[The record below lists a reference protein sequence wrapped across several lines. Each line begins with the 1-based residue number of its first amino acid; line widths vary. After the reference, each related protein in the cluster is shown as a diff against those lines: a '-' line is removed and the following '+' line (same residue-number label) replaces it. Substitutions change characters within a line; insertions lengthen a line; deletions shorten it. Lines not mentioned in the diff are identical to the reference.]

1 MKTSLLK
8 KIILISSIILLLLIT
23 IALTL
28 LFESDNGFFDML
40 FNKEV
45 NDLEQESQVVEE
57 NIKTLTIE
65 DYENE
70 YRKYIEP
77 KENFIHLD
85 NREKKDVFYFAG
97 DVFFS
102 NNVRKAYDSDGIDGI
117 LESTYL
123 KMFESSDLC
132 MANLECSITD
142 NDENPADKTY
152 TFNLPTKYVNGI
164 KQTKIDLF
172 TLANNHILDYGM
184 DELNH
189 TIKMLDENNISHI
202 GAADNLYD
210 AKKVFIK
217 EIDGKRYA
225 FFAASAVLPKDSW
238 KADYEHG
245 GVCNGYDIKSVVDE
259 IKLIRPYFD
268 KIIVY
273 MHWGKELE
281 NESND
286 LQRTHARHIVDAGA
300 DLIIGTHS
308 HTIQEIEYYKNVPIV
323 YSLGNFIYGGQMRDM
338 IVIEATFD
346 YSKDKNGEVRLRV
359 YPGVSNFQKTRR
371 YYDEATVLSKITDLQ
386 IKSRNCQIAE
396 NGFVYTDEEVE
407 KALNDMRSLAEN
419 VG

>member
-8 KIILISSIILLLLIT
+8 KILLIAT
-23 IALTL
+23 IIFLFVVTVILTL
-28 LFESDNGFFDML
+28 LFESDKGLFEKI
-40 FNKEV
+40 FNK
-45 NDLEQESQVVEE
+45 NDKVLIEE
-57 NIKTLTIE
+57 TYTEDNSDKTLTPE
-65 DYENE
+65 EYES
-70 YRKYIEP
+70 KYKKYLMP
-77 KENFIHLD
+77 NENFIHID

-102 NNVRKAYDSDGIDGI
+102 KNVRKAYDSDGIDGI
-117 LESTYL
+117 LESTYI
-123 KMFESSDLC
+123 KMFEASDLC
-132 MANLECSITD
+132 VANLECSITD
-142 NDENPADKTY
+142 NDENPADKAY
-152 TFNLPTKYVNGI
+152 TFNLPTKYVDGL
-164 KQTKIDLF
+164 KQSKIDLF

-189 TIKMLDENNISHI
+189 TIKVLDDNNIYHI

-238 KADYEHG
+238 KANFEHG

-286 LQRTHARHIVDAGA
+286 LQRRHARHIVDAGA

-338 IVIEATFD
+338 IVAEATFD

-359 YPGVSNFQKTRR
+359 YPGVSNFQKTKR
-371 YYDEATVLSKITDLQ
+371 YYDEPTLLSKLTDLQ
-386 IKSRNCQIAE
+386 TKSRNCHIAE
-396 NGFVYTDEEVE
+396 NGFVYTEEEVE
-407 KALNDMRSLAEN
+407 KALSEMKNQAEN
-419 VG
+419 AN

>member
-1 MKTSLLK
+1 MKTSFYKKVLL
-8 KIILISSIILLLLIT
+8 IVSIVLLLMLTTILI
-23 IALTL
+23 L
-28 LFESDNGFFDML
+28 LFESDNKIFDIL
-40 FNKEV
+40 FNKGNKDIV
-45 NDLEQESQVVEE
+45 QETQVVEE
-57 NIKTLTIE
+57 NEKILTLE

-70 YRKYIEP
+70 YRKFLEP
-77 KENFIHLD
+77 KKSFVHID

-102 NNVRKAYDSDGIDGI
+102 NNVRKAYDSDGIDGV
-117 LESTYL
+117 LESTYI

-152 TFNLPTKYVNGI
+152 TFNLPTKYVDGL
-164 KQTKIDLF
+164 KQTRIDLF

-189 TIKMLDENNISHI
+189 TIKVLDENNIDHI

-238 KADYEHG
+238 KANFEHG
-245 GVCNGYDIKSVVDE
+245 GICNGYDVKSVVDE
-259 IKLIRPYFD
+259 IKFIRPYFD

-286 LQRTHARHIVDAGA
+286 LQRRHARHIVDAGA

-338 IVIEATFD
+338 IVAEATFD
-346 YSKDKNGEVRLRV
+346 YSKDKNGEVRLRI
-359 YPGVSNFQKTRR
+359 YPGVSNFQKTKR
-371 YYDEATVLSKITDLQ
+371 YYDEGTVTSKLADLQ
-386 IKSRNCQIAE
+386 LKSRNCHIAE
-396 NGFVYTDEEVE
+396 NGFVYTVEEVE
-407 KALNDMRSLAEN
+407 KALNDMKDLAKVN
-419 VG
+419 S

>member
-1 MKTSLLK
+1 MKTSFYKKVLLAA
-8 KIILISSIILLLLIT
+8 SIILLLMTTGVL
-23 IALTL
+23 LL
-28 LFESDNGFFDML
+28 LFESDINLVDLL
-40 FNKEV
+40 FNKENKEV
-45 NDLEQESQVVEE
+45 VQETEVIEE
-57 NIKTLTIE
+57 NEKILTIE

-70 YRKYIEP
+70 YRKYLEP
-77 KENFIHLD
+77 DKNFVHVD
-85 NREKKDVFYFAG
+85 TREKKDVFYFAG

-102 NNVRKAYDSDGIDGI
+102 NNVRKAYDSDGIDGV
-117 LESTYL
+117 LESTYT

-152 TFNLPTKYVNGI
+152 TFNLPTKYVDGL
-164 KQTKIDLF
+164 KQTRIDLF

-189 TIKMLDENNISHI
+189 TIKVLDENDIYHI

-238 KADYEHG
+238 KANFDHG
-245 GVCNGYDIKSVVDE
+245 GICNGYDVKSVIDE
-259 IKLIRPYFD
+259 IKFIRPYFD

-286 LQRTHARHIVDAGA
+286 LQRRHARHIVDAGA

-308 HTIQEIEYYKNVPIV
+308 HTVQEIEYYKNVPIV

-338 IVIEATFD
+338 IVAEATFD
-346 YSKDKNGEVRLRV
+346 YSKDKNGEVRLRI
-359 YPGVSNFQKTRR
+359 YPGVSNFQKTKR
-371 YYDEATVLSKITDLQ
+371 YYDEATVLTKLTDLQ
-386 IKSRNCQIAE
+386 LKSRNCHIAE
-396 NGFVYTDEEVE
+396 NGFVYTVEEVE
-407 KALNDMRSLAEN
+407 AALSNMKNLTESN
-419 VG
+419 K

>member
-8 KIILISSIILLLLIT
+8 KILLIAT
-23 IALTL
+23 VIFLFVVTVILTL
-28 LFESDNGFFDML
+28 LFESDKGLFEKI
-40 FNKEV
+40 FNKDDKV
-45 NDLEQESQVVEE
+45 LTEE
-57 NIKTLTIE
+57 TYTEDNSDKTLTPE
-65 DYENE
+65 EYESE
-70 YRKYIEP
+70 YKKYLMP
-77 KENFIHLD
+77 NENFIHID

-102 NNVRKAYDSDGIDGI
+102 KNVRKAYDSDGIDGI
-117 LESTYL
+117 LESTYI
-123 KMFESSDLC
+123 KMFEASDLC
-132 MANLECSITD
+132 IANLECSITD
-142 NDENPADKTY
+142 NDENPADKAY
-152 TFNLPTKYVNGI
+152 TFNLPTKYVDGL
-164 KQTKIDLF
+164 KQSKIDLF

-189 TIKMLDENNISHI
+189 TIKVLDDNNIYHI

-238 KADYEHG
+238 KANLEHG
-245 GVCNGYDIKSVVDE
+245 GVCNGYDVKSVVDE

-286 LQRTHARHIVDAGA
+286 LQRRHARHIVDAGA

-338 IVIEATFD
+338 IVAEATFD

-359 YPGVSNFQKTRR
+359 YPGVSNFQKTKR
-371 YYDEATVLSKITDLQ
+371 YYDESTVLSKLIDLQ
-386 IKSRNCQIAE
+386 TKSRNCHIAE
-396 NGFVYTDEEVE
+396 NGFVYTEEEVE
-407 KALNDMRSLAEN
+407 KALSEMKNQAEN
-419 VG
+419 AN

>member
-1 MKTSLLK
+1 MKTSLAK
-8 KIILISSIILLLLIT
+8 KILLIT
-23 IALTL
+23 SIVFLSVLTL
-28 LFESDNGFFDML
+28 LLTLFFGSDNGLFERFFNTDT
-40 FNKEV
+40 K
-45 NDLEQESQVVEE
+45 DIVEE
-57 NIKTLTIE
+57 TFIE
-65 DYENE
+65 EQIETSISPEQYESE
-70 YRKYIEP
+70 YKKYLMPDESFVHS
-77 KENFIHLD
+77 E

-102 NNVRKAYDSDGIDGI
+102 KNVRKAYDSDGIDGI
-117 LESTYL
+117 LESTYI
-123 KMFESSDLC
+123 KMFESSDLSI
-132 MANLECSITD
+132 ANLECSITD

-152 TFNLPTKYVNGI
+152 TFNLPTKYVHGL

-189 TIKMLDENNISHI
+189 TIKVLDDNDIYHI
-202 GAADNLYD
+202 GAADNIYD

-238 KADYEHG
+238 KANLEHG
-245 GVCNGYDIKSVVDE
+245 GVCNGYDVKSVVDE

-286 LQRTHARHIVDAGA
+286 LQRRHARHIVDAGA

-338 IVIEATFD
+338 LVAEATFD
-346 YSKDKNGEVRLRV
+346 YSKNKNGELRLRI
-359 YPGVSNFQKTRR
+359 YPGVSNYQKTKR
-371 YYDEATVLSKITDLQ
+371 YYDDATVASKISDLQ
-386 IKSRNCQIAE
+386 AKSRNCQIAE
-396 NGFVYTDEEVE
+396 NGFVYTMEEVE
-407 KALNDMRSLAEN
+407 KALNDMKNQVAN
-419 VG
+419 AG